1 MKPFTFITLLILSF
15 SFISEATE
23 AKAYTVENTYKKLI
37 KQYPSIT
44 IPARDNAADVSIKKD
59 LIYKTINQQ
68 ALTLNLFAPK
78 QQHAPLPLII
88 LVHGGGWRTGTP
100 ALFSALATRLAAKG
114 FVVATPSYRLSGTA
128 PFPAAIYDI
137 NDALTWLKK
146 HHQQFAIDLEKIAL
160 GGGSA
165 GGQIAAL
172 LAYSQGQLKQQAQ
185 QATVVN
191 VQALINIDGLSDFAS
206 DEALPFENDPS
217 KKVTSASAW
226 LGGRYEHVPERWHSA
241 SPINY
246 ITDEAP
252 ATLFINSSVP
262 RFRAGRDAAIVALKK
277 HQVTNQI
284 YQFTDA
290 PHSFWL
296 FEPWLDDTVEI
307 MSEFLTAQLK
317 VQN

>member
-1 MKPFTFITLLILSF
+1 MKQFTVITLLILC
-15 SFISEATE
+15 FISETTH

-37 KQYPSIT
+37 KQYPNIT
-44 IPARDNAADVSIKKD
+44 IPVQDNAADVSIKEG

-68 ALTLNLFAPK
+68 ALTLTLFSPK
-78 QQHAPLPLII
+78 QQQAPLPLVI
-88 LVHGGGWRTGTP
+88 LVHGGGWRTGTQ
-100 ALFSALATRLAAKG
+100 ALFNALAIRLAQNG
-114 FVVATPSYRLSGTA
+114 FVVATPSYRLSGVA
-128 PFPAAIYDI
+128 PFPAAIYDV
-137 NDALTWLKK
+137 NDALIWLRA
-146 HHQQFAIDLEKIAL
+146 HHQDFAIELNHIAL

-172 LAYSQGQLKQQAQ
+172 LAYSNGQLKQQAE
-185 QATVVN
+185 QATSAN

-226 LGGRYEHVPERWHSA
+226 LGGRYEQVPERWHSA

-246 ITDEAP
+246 ITDESP

-262 RFRAGRDAAIVALKK
+262 RFRAGRDAAIMALKK
-277 HQVTNQI
+277 HQVVNQI
-284 YQFTDA
+284 YQFADA

-296 FEPWLDDTVEI
+296 FDPWLNDTVKI
-307 MSEFLTAQLK
+307 MTEFLTAQLK
-317 VQN
+317 LQN

>member
-1 MKPFTFITLLILSF
+1 MKQFTVITLLILC
-15 SFISEATE
+15 FISETTH

-37 KQYPSIT
+37 KQYPNIT
-44 IPARDNAADVSIKKD
+44 IPVQDNAADVSIKKG

-68 ALTLNLFAPK
+68 ALTLTLFSPK
-78 QQHAPLPLII
+78 QQQAPLPLVV

-100 ALFSALATRLAAKG
+100 ALFNALAIRLAQNG
-114 FVVATPSYRLSGTA
+114 FVVATPSYRLSGVA
-128 PFPAAIYDI
+128 PFPAAIYDV
-137 NDALTWLKK
+137 NDALIWLRA
-146 HHQQFAIDLEKIAL
+146 HHQDFAIDLNHIAL

-172 LAYSQGQLKQQAQ
+172 LAYSNGQLKQQAE
-185 QATVVN
+185 QATSAN

-226 LGGRYEHVPERWHSA
+226 LGGRYEQVLERWHSA

-246 ITDEAP
+246 ITDESP

-262 RFRAGRDAAIVALKK
+262 RFRAGRDAAIMALKK
-277 HQVTNQI
+277 HQVVNQI
-284 YQFTDA
+284 YQFADA

-296 FEPWLDDTVEI
+296 FDPWLNDTVKI
-307 MSEFLTAQLK
+307 MTEFLAAQLK
-317 VQN
+317 LQN

>member
-1 MKPFTFITLLILSF
+1 MKQFTVITLLILC
-15 SFISEATE
+15 FISETTH

-37 KQYPSIT
+37 KQYPNIT
-44 IPARDNAADVSIKKD
+44 IPVQDNAADVSIKKG

-68 ALTLNLFAPK
+68 ALTLTLFSPK
-78 QQHAPLPLII
+78 QQQASLPLVV

-100 ALFSALATRLAAKG
+100 ALFNALAIRLAQNG
-114 FVVATPSYRLSGTA
+114 FVVATPSYRLSGVA
-128 PFPAAIYDI
+128 PFPAAIYDV
-137 NDALTWLKK
+137 NDALIWLRA
-146 HHQQFAIDLEKIAL
+146 HHQDFAIDLNHIAL

-172 LAYSQGQLKQQAQ
+172 LAYNNGQLKQQAE
-185 QATVVN
+185 QATSAN

-226 LGGRYEHVPERWHSA
+226 LGGRYEQVPERWHSA

-246 ITDEAP
+246 ITDESP

-262 RFRAGRDAAIVALKK
+262 RFRAGRDTAIMALKK
-277 HQVTNQI
+277 HQVVNQI
-284 YQFTDA
+284 YQFADA

-296 FEPWLDDTVEI
+296 FDPWLNDTVKI
-307 MSEFLTAQLK
+307 MTEFLTAQLK
-317 VQN
+317 LQN

>member
-1 MKPFTFITLLILSF
+1 MKQFTVITLLILC
-15 SFISEATE
+15 FISETTH

-37 KQYPSIT
+37 KQYPNIT
-44 IPARDNAADVSIKKD
+44 IPVQDNAADVSIKEG

-68 ALTLNLFAPK
+68 ALTLTLFSPK
-78 QQHAPLPLII
+78 QQQAPLPLVV

-100 ALFSALATRLAAKG
+100 ALFNALAIRLAQNG
-114 FVVATPSYRLSGTA
+114 FVVATPSYRLSGVA
-128 PFPAAIYDI
+128 PFPAAIYDV
-137 NDALTWLKK
+137 NDALIWLRA
-146 HHQQFAIDLEKIAL
+146 HHQDFAIDLNHIAL

-172 LAYSQGQLKQQAQ
+172 LAYSNGQLKQQAE
-185 QATVVN
+185 QATSAN

-226 LGGRYEHVPERWHSA
+226 LGGRYEQVLERWHSA

-246 ITDEAP
+246 ITDESP

-262 RFRAGRDAAIVALKK
+262 RFRAGRDAAIMALKK
-277 HQVTNQI
+277 HQVVNQI
-284 YQFTDA
+284 YQFADA

-296 FEPWLDDTVEI
+296 FDPWLNDTVKI
-307 MSEFLTAQLK
+307 MTEFLAAQLK
-317 VQN
+317 LQN

>member
-1 MKPFTFITLLILSF
+1 MKQFTVITLLILC
-15 SFISEATE
+15 FISETTH

-37 KQYPSIT
+37 KQYPNIT
-44 IPARDNAADVSIKKD
+44 IPVQDNAADVSIKKG

-68 ALTLNLFAPK
+68 ALTLTLFSPK
-78 QQHAPLPLII
+78 QQQASLPLVV

-100 ALFSALATRLAAKG
+100 ALFNALAIRLAQNG
-114 FVVATPSYRLSGTA
+114 FVVATPSYRLSGVA
-128 PFPAAIYDI
+128 PFPAAIYDV
-137 NDALTWLKK
+137 NDALIWLRA
-146 HHQQFAIDLEKIAL
+146 HHQDFAIDLNHIAL

-172 LAYSQGQLKQQAQ
+172 LAYSNGQLKQQAE
-185 QATVVN
+185 QATSAN

-226 LGGRYEHVPERWHSA
+226 LGGRYEQVPERWHSA

-246 ITDEAP
+246 ITDESP

-262 RFRAGRDAAIVALKK
+262 RFRAGRDTAIMALKK
-277 HQVTNQI
+277 HQVVNQI
-284 YQFTDA
+284 YQFADA

-296 FEPWLDDTVEI
+296 FDPWLNDTVKI
-307 MSEFLTAQLK
+307 MTEFLTAQLK
-317 VQN
+317 LQN

>member
-1 MKPFTFITLLILSF
+1 MKQFTVITLLILC
-15 SFISEATE
+15 FISETTH

-37 KQYPSIT
+37 KQYPNIT
-44 IPARDNAADVSIKKD
+44 IPVQDNAADVSIKKG

-68 ALTLNLFAPK
+68 ALTLTLFSPK
-78 QQHAPLPLII
+78 QQQAPLPLVV

-100 ALFSALATRLAAKG
+100 ALFNALAIRLAQNG
-114 FVVATPSYRLSGTA
+114 FVVATPSYRLSEVA
-128 PFPAAIYDI
+128 PFPAAIYDV
-137 NDALTWLKK
+137 NDALIWLRA
-146 HHQQFAIDLEKIAL
+146 HHQDFAIDLNHIAL

-172 LAYSQGQLKQQAQ
+172 LAYSNGQLKQQAE
-185 QATVVN
+185 QATSAN

-226 LGGRYEHVPERWHSA
+226 LGGRYEQFPERWHSA

-246 ITDEAP
+246 ITDESP

-262 RFRAGRDAAIVALKK
+262 RFRAGRDAAIMALKK
-277 HQVTNQI
+277 HQVVNQI
-284 YQFTDA
+284 YQFADA

-296 FEPWLDDTVEI
+296 FDPWLNDTVKI
-307 MSEFLTAQLK
+307 MTEFLTAQLK
-317 VQN
+317 LQN

>member
-1 MKPFTFITLLILSF
+1 MKQFTVITLLTLC
-15 SFISEATE
+15 FISETTH

-37 KQYPSIT
+37 KQYPNIT
-44 IPARDNAADVSIKKD
+44 IPVQDNAADVSIKKG

-68 ALTLNLFAPK
+68 ALTLTLFSPK
-78 QQHAPLPLII
+78 QQQAPLPLVV

-100 ALFSALATRLAAKG
+100 ALFNALAIRLAQNG
-114 FVVATPSYRLSGTA
+114 FVVATPSYRLSGVA
-128 PFPAAIYDI
+128 PFPAAIYDV
-137 NDALTWLKK
+137 NDALIWLRA
-146 HHQQFAIDLEKIAL
+146 HHQDFAIELNHIAL

-172 LAYSQGQLKQQAQ
+172 LAYSNGQLKQQAE
-185 QATVVN
+185 QATSAN

-226 LGGRYEHVPERWHSA
+226 LGGRYEQVPERWHSA

-246 ITDEAP
+246 ITDESP

-262 RFRAGRDAAIVALKK
+262 RFRAGRDAAIMALKK
-277 HQVTNQI
+277 HQVVNQI

-296 FEPWLDDTVEI
+296 FDPWLNDTVKI
-307 MSEFLTAQLK
+307 MTEFLTAQLK
-317 VQN
+317 LQN

>member
-1 MKPFTFITLLILSF
+1 MKQFTVITLLILC
-15 SFISEATE
+15 FISETTH

-37 KQYPSIT
+37 KQYPNIT
-44 IPARDNAADVSIKKD
+44 IPVQDNAADVSIKKG

-68 ALTLNLFAPK
+68 ALTLTLFSPK
-78 QQHAPLPLII
+78 QQQASLPLVV

-100 ALFSALATRLAAKG
+100 ALFNALAIRLAQNG
-114 FVVATPSYRLSGTA
+114 FVVATPSYRLSGVA
-128 PFPAAIYDI
+128 PFPAAIYDV
-137 NDALTWLKK
+137 NDALIWLRA
-146 HHQQFAIDLEKIAL
+146 HHQDFAIDLNHIAL
-160 GGGSA
+160 VGGSA

-172 LAYSQGQLKQQAQ
+172 LAYSNGQLKQQAE
-185 QATVVN
+185 QATSAN

-226 LGGRYEHVPERWHSA
+226 LGGRYEQVPERWHSA

-246 ITDEAP
+246 ITDESP

-262 RFRAGRDAAIVALKK
+262 RFRAGRDTAIMALKK
-277 HQVTNQI
+277 HQVVNQI
-284 YQFTDA
+284 YQFADA

-296 FEPWLDDTVEI
+296 FDPWLNDTVKI
-307 MSEFLTAQLK
+307 MTEFLTAQLK
-317 VQN
+317 LQN

>member
-1 MKPFTFITLLILSF
+1 MKQCTFITLLILCF
-15 SFISEATE
+15 SFISETTE
-23 AKAYTVENTYKKLI
+23 AKAYTIENTYKKLI
-37 KQYPSIT
+37 KQYPNIT
-44 IPARDNAADVSIKKD
+44 IPAQENAADVSIKKD
-59 LIYKTINQQ
+59 LVYKTINQQ

-78 QQHAPLPLII
+78 QQQGPLPLIV

-100 ALFSALATRLAAKG
+100 ALFNALASRLAQNG
-114 FVVATPSYRLSGTA
+114 FVVATPSYRLSGVA
-128 PFPAAIYDI
+128 AFPAAIYDI
-137 NDALTWLKK
+137 NDALTWLKTN
-146 HHQQFAIDLEKIAL
+146 HQDFAIDLNHIAL

-172 LAYSQGQLKQQAQ
+172 LAYSNGQLKQQAV
-185 QATVVN
+185 QATSAN
-191 VQALINIDGLSDFAS
+191 VQALINIDGLSEFAS

-226 LGGRYEHVPERWHSA
+226 LGGRYEQVPERWHSA

-277 HQVTNQI
+277 HQVTNQT
-284 YQFTDA
+284 YQFADA

-296 FEPWLDDTVEI
+296 FDPWLDETVEI

-317 VQN
+317 GQN